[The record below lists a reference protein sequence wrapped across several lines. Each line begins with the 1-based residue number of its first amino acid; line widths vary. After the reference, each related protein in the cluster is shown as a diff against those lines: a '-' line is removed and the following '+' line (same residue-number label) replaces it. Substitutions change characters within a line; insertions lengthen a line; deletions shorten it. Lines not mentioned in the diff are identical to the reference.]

1 MKQTV
6 SKSIQY
12 EIYDD
17 ASELS
22 PDQVKL
28 VDAADKASAFAYAPY
43 SDFFVG
49 CAILLE
55 NGAIVTASN
64 KENASFPAG
73 ICAER
78 NALNFVSDHHKGR
91 KILKLAVVAKPQRF
105 EMVEPAA
112 PCGICRQVICE
123 TEKLQQSDI
132 EIIMAS
138 PLGKVLIV
146 KDSASILPFH
156 FYLSQLKK

>member
-1 MKQTV
+1 MKRTI
-6 SKSIQY
+6 SKSLEY
-12 EIYDD
+12 ELHDD
-17 ASELS
+17 SSELTS
-22 PDQVKL
+22 DQIKL
-28 VDAADKASAFAYAPY
+28 IQAADKASTLAYAPY

-55 NGAIVTASN
+55 DGTIVTASN
-64 KENASFPAG
+64 KENAAFPAG

-78 NALNFVSDHHKGR
+78 NALNFVSDHHHGKN
-91 KILKLAVVAKPQRF
+91 ILKLAVIANPNRF
-105 EMVEPAA
+105 EMIEPAA

-138 PLGKVLIV
+138 SSGKVLIV
-146 KDSASILPFH
+146 SDSESILPFH